1 MTEIDSL
8 FDELL
13 KQQRNKKLPPVETW
27 KPKNLGAID
36 IKISRDGTWVHEG
49 GEIKRKEL
57 VQLFSTILVKEEN
70 RYFLVTPVQKLRIE
84 VEDAPF
90 VAVSFQVRGEPPETD
105 IIFETNVGDL
115 VVLNKEHILWVA
127 EGKPYIHVRSGLNA
141 ILTRNAFYQLIDY
154 GVEKNDQLIIY
165 SSGSSFS
172 LGPIT

>member
-13 KQQRNKKLPPVETW
+13 EQQRNKKLPPVETW
-27 KPKNLGAID
+27 DPKNLGAID

-141 ILTRNAFYQLIDY
+141 LLTRNAFYHLIDY
-154 GVEKNDQLIIY
+154 GVEKNGQLIIY

>member
-13 KQQRNKKLPPVETW
+13 EQQRNKKLPPVETW

-70 RYFLVTPVQKLRIE
+70 SYFLVTPVQKLKIE

-141 ILTRNAFYQLIDY
+141 LLTRNAFYHLIDY
-154 GVEKNDQLIIY
+154 GVEKNGQLIIY

>member
-13 KQQRNKKLPPVETW
+13 EQQRNKKLPPVETW

-57 VQLFSTILVKEEN
+57 VQLFSTILVKEKN

-84 VEDAPF
+84 VEDTPF

-115 VVLNKEHILWVA
+115 VVLNKEHILWMA
-127 EGKPYIHVRSGLNA
+127 KGKPYIHVRSGLNA
-141 ILTRNAFYQLIDY
+141 LLTRNAFYHLTDY
-154 GVEKNDQLIIY
+154 GVEKNGQLIIY

>member
-13 KQQRNKKLPPVETW
+13 EQQRNKKLPPVETW
-27 KPKNLGAID
+27 KPKNHGTID
-36 IKISRDGTWVHEG
+36 IKITRDGTWVHEG

-105 IIFETNVGDL
+105 IIF
-115 VVLNKEHILWVA
+115 
-127 EGKPYIHVRSGLNA
+127 
-141 ILTRNAFYQLIDY
+141 
-154 GVEKNDQLIIY
+154 
-165 SSGSSFS
+165 
-172 LGPIT
+172 

>member
-13 KQQRNKKLPPVETW
+13 EQQRNKKLPPVETW

-115 VVLNKEHILWVA
+115 VVLNKEHVLWMA
-127 EGKPYIHVRSGLNA
+127 KGKPYIHVRSGLNA
-141 ILTRNAFYQLIDY
+141 LLTRNAFYHLIDY
-154 GVEKNDQLIIY
+154 GVEKNGQLIIY

>member
-1 MTEIDSL
+1 MDSL

-13 KQQRNKKLPPVETW
+13 EQQRNKKLPPVETW

-36 IKISRDGTWVHEG
+36 IKIYRDGTWVHEG

>member
-13 KQQRNKKLPPVETW
+13 EQQRNKKLPPVETW

-105 IIFETNVGDL
+105 IMFETNVGDL
-115 VVLNKEHILWVA
+115 VVLNKEHTLWVA

-141 ILTRNAFYQLIDY
+141 LLTRSAFYQLIDH
-154 GVEKNDQLIIY
+154 GVEKNDQLMIY

-172 LGPIT
+172 LGSIT

>member
-13 KQQRNKKLPPVETW
+13 EQQRNKKLPPVETW

-84 VEDAPF
+84 VEDTPF

-115 VVLNKEHILWVA
+115 VVLNKEHALWVA

-141 ILTRNAFYQLIDY
+141 LLTRNAFYHLIDY
-154 GVEKNDQLIIY
+154 GVEKNGQLIIY

>member
-13 KQQRNKKLPPVETW
+13 EQQRNKKLPPVETW

-115 VVLNKEHILWVA
+115 VVLNKEHILWMA

-141 ILTRNAFYQLIDY
+141 LLTRNAFYHLIDY
-154 GVEKNDQLIIY
+154 GVEKNGQLIIY

>member
-13 KQQRNKKLPPVETW
+13 EQQRNKKLPPVETW

-36 IKISRDGTWVHEG
+36 IKITRDGTWVHEG

-70 RYFLVTPVQKLRIE
+70 SYFLVTPVQKLRIE

-115 VVLNKEHILWVA
+115 VVLNKEHALWVA

-141 ILTRNAFYQLIDY
+141 LLTRNAFYHLIDY
-154 GVEKNDQLIIY
+154 GVEKNGQLIIY

>member
-13 KQQRNKKLPPVETW
+13 EQQRNKKLPPVETW

-36 IKISRDGTWVHEG
+36 IKISKDGTWVHEG

-105 IIFETNVGDL
+105 IMFETNVGDL
-115 VVLNKEHILWVA
+115 VVLNKEHTLWVA

-141 ILTRNAFYQLIDY
+141 LLTRSAFYQLIDH
-154 GVEKNDQLIIY
+154 GVEKNDQLMIY

-172 LGPIT
+172 LGSIT

>member
-13 KQQRNKKLPPVETW
+13 EQQRNKKLPPVETW

-127 EGKPYIHVRSGLNA
+127 DGKPYIHVRSGLNA
-141 ILTRNAFYQLIDY
+141 LLTRNAFYHLIDY
-154 GVEKNDQLIIY
+154 GVEKNGQLIIY

>member
-13 KQQRNKKLPPVETW
+13 EQQRNKKLPPVETW

>member
-8 FDELL
+8 FEELL
-13 KQQRNKKLPPVETW
+13 EQQRNKKLPPVETW

-115 VVLNKEHILWVA
+115 VVLNKEHTLWVA

-141 ILTRNAFYQLIDY
+141 LLTRNAFYHLIDY

>member
-1 MTEIDSL
+1 LTEIDSL

-13 KQQRNKKLPPVETW
+13 EQQRNKKLPPVETW

-70 RYFLVTPVQKLRIE
+70 SYFLVTPVQKLKIE

-127 EGKPYIHVRSGLNA
+127 EGKPYIHVRYGLNA
-141 ILTRNAFYQLIDY
+141 LLTRNAFYQLIDY

>member
-13 KQQRNKKLPPVETW
+13 EQQRNKKLPPVETW

-36 IKISRDGTWVHEG
+36 IKITRDGTWVHEG

-70 RYFLVTPVQKLRIE
+70 SYFLVTPVQKLRIE

-127 EGKPYIHVRSGLNA
+127 EGKPYVHVRSGLNA
-141 ILTRNAFYQLIDY
+141 LLTRNAFYHLIDY
-154 GVEKNDQLIIY
+154 GVEKNGQLIIY
-165 SSGSSFS
+165 SLGSSFS

>member
-13 KQQRNKKLPPVETW
+13 EQQRNKKLPPVETW

-70 RYFLVTPVQKLRIE
+70 SYFLVTPVQKLRIE

-90 VAVSFQVRGEPPETD
+90 VAVSFQVRGEPPKTD

-115 VVLNKEHILWVA
+115 VVLNKEHIL
-127 EGKPYIHVRSGLNA
+127 
-141 ILTRNAFYQLIDY
+141 
-154 GVEKNDQLIIY
+154 
-165 SSGSSFS
+165 
-172 LGPIT
+172 

>member
-13 KQQRNKKLPPVETW
+13 EQQRNKKLPPVETW

-115 VVLNKEHILWVA
+115 VVLNKEHILWMA
-127 EGKPYIHVRSGLNA
+127 KGKPYIHVRSGLNA
-141 ILTRNAFYQLIDY
+141 LLTRNSFYHLIDY
-154 GVEKNDQLIIY
+154 GIEKSDQLVIY

>member
-13 KQQRNKKLPPVETW
+13 EQQRNKKLPPVETW

-70 RYFLVTPVQKLRIE
+70 SYFLVTPVQKLKIE

-115 VVLNKEHILWVA
+115 VVLNKEHALWVA

-141 ILTRNAFYQLIDY
+141 LLTRNAFYHLIDY
-154 GVEKNDQLIIY
+154 GVEKNGQLIIY

>member
-13 KQQRNKKLPPVETW
+13 EQQRNKKLPPVETW

-141 ILTRNAFYQLIDY
+141 ILTRNAFYHLIDY
-154 GVEKNDQLIIY
+154 GVEKTIN
-165 SSGSSFS
+165 S
-172 LGPIT
+172 

>member
-13 KQQRNKKLPPVETW
+13 EQQRNKKLPPVETW
-27 KPKNLGAID
+27 KPKNLGTID

-57 VQLFSTILVKEEN
+57 VQLFSTILVKEKN

-84 VEDAPF
+84 VEDTPF

-115 VVLNKEHILWVA
+115 VVLNKEHVLWMA
-127 EGKPYIHVRSGLNA
+127 KGKPYIHVRSGLNA
-141 ILTRNAFYQLIDY
+141 LLTRNAFYHLIDY
-154 GVEKNDQLIIY
+154 GVEKNGQLIIY

-172 LGPIT
+172 

>member
-8 FDELL
+8 FYELL
-13 KQQRNKKLPPVETW
+13 EQQRNKKLPPVETW
-27 KPKNLGAID
+27 NPKNLGAID

-57 VQLFSTILVKEEN
+57 VQLFSTVLVKEEN

-141 ILTRNAFYQLIDY
+141 LLTRNAFYHLIDY
-154 GVEKNDQLIIY
+154 GVEKNGQLIIY

>member
-13 KQQRNKKLPPVETW
+13 EQQRNKKLPPVETW

-49 GEIKRKEL
+49 GKIKRKEL

-90 VAVSFQVRGEPPETD
+90 VAVSFQVLWEPPEKD

-115 VVLNKEHILWVA
+115 VVLNKAHILWVA

-141 ILTRNAFYQLIDY
+141 LLTRNAFYHLIDY

-172 LGPIT
+172 LGTIT

>member
-1 MTEIDSL
+1 MTERDSL

-13 KQQRNKKLPPVETW
+13 EQQRNKKLPPVETW

-36 IKISRDGTWVHEG
+36 IKISRDGAWVHEG

-141 ILTRNAFYQLIDY
+141 LLTRNAFYQLIDY
-154 GVEKNDQLIIY
+154 EVEKNDQLIIY
-165 SSGSSFS
+165 SAGSSFS

>member
-13 KQQRNKKLPPVETW
+13 EQQRKKKLPPVETW

-36 IKISRDGTWVHEG
+36 IKISRDGTWVHED

-141 ILTRNAFYQLIDY
+141 LLTSCLLYTSPSPRDP
-154 GVEKNDQLIIY
+154 KTSRMP
-165 SSGSSFS
+165 SSA
-172 LGPIT
+172 

>member
-13 KQQRNKKLPPVETW
+13 EQQRNKKLPPVETW

-70 RYFLVTPVQKLRIE
+70 SYFLVTPVQKLRIE

-115 VVLNKEHILWVA
+115 VVLNKEHALWVA

-141 ILTRNAFYQLIDY
+141 LLTRNAFYHLIDY
-154 GVEKNDQLIIY
+154 GVEKNGQLIIY

>member
-13 KQQRNKKLPPVETW
+13 EQQRNKKLPPVETW
-27 KPKNLGAID
+27 DPKNLGAID

-57 VQLFSTILVKEEN
+57 VQLFSTVLVKEEN

-141 ILTRNAFYQLIDY
+141 LLTRNAFYHLIDY
-154 GVEKNDQLIIY
+154 GVEKNDHLIIY

>member
-13 KQQRNKKLPPVETW
+13 EQQRNKKLPPVETW

-49 GEIKRKEL
+49 GKIKRKEL

-84 VEDAPF
+84 VEDTPF

-141 ILTRNAFYQLIDY
+141 LLTRNAFYHLIDY

>member
-13 KQQRNKKLPPVETW
+13 EQQRNKKLPPVETW

-115 VVLNKEHILWVA
+115 VVLNKEHILWLA

-141 ILTRNAFYQLIDY
+141 LLTRNAFYHLIDY
-154 GVEKNDQLIIY
+154 GVEKNGQLIIY

>member
-13 KQQRNKKLPPVETW
+13 EQQRNKKLPPVETW

-70 RYFLVTPVQKLRIE
+70 RYFLVTPVQKLKIE

-115 VVLNKEHILWVA
+115 VVLNKEHILWMA
-127 EGKPYIHVRSGLNA
+127 DGKPYIHVRSGLNA
-141 ILTRNAFYQLIDY
+141 LLTRNAFYHLIDY
-154 GVEKNDQLIIY
+154 GVEKNGQLIIY

>member
-8 FDELL
+8 FEELL
-13 KQQRNKKLPPVETW
+13 EQQRNKKLPPVETW

-36 IKISRDGTWVHEG
+36 IKISKDGTWVHEG

-57 VQLFSTILVKEEN
+57 VQLFSTILVKEQN
-70 RYFLVTPVQKLRIE
+70 SYFLLTPVQKLRIE

-141 ILTRNAFYQLIDY
+141 LLTRNAFYHHIDY
-154 GVEKNDQLIIY
+154 GVKKNDQLIIY

>member
-13 KQQRNKKLPPVETW
+13 EQQRNKKLPPVETW
-27 KPKNLGAID
+27 DPKNLGAID

-70 RYFLVTPVQKLRIE
+70 RYFLVTPIQKLRIE

-127 EGKPYIHVRSGLNA
+127 DGKPYIHVRSGLNA
-141 ILTRNAFYQLIDY
+141 LLTRNAFYHLIDY
-154 GVEKNDQLIIY
+154 GVEKNGQLIIY

>member
-13 KQQRNKKLPPVETW
+13 EQQRNKKLPPVETW

-84 VEDAPF
+84 VEDTPF

-141 ILTRNAFYQLIDY
+141 LLTRNAFYHLIDY
-154 GVEKNDQLIIY
+154 GVEKNGKLIIY